1 MFSFHIGYT
10 NFLVINSIAS
20 YNVFFSK
27 IGMDSKHL
35 VISVTYMLFMV
46 SWIFKVK
53 SVIKSMI
60 H

>member
-1 MFSFHIGYT
+1 M
-10 NFLVINSIAS
+10 INSIAS
-20 YNVFFSK
+20 YNVFFPK